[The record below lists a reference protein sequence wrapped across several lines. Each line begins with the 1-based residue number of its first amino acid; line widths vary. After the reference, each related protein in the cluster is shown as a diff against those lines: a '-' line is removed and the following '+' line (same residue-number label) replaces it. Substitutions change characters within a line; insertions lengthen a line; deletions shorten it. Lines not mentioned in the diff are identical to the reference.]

1 IERVAGQYQAGHYI
15 RPIGA
20 IRKAVKIGET
30 EAVRIDGEHV
40 TEILRPAAI
49 GCAIKGAAGQNQARF
64 RAIAVAG
71 GFAETVKIGE
81 TGAVRM
87 DGKYFAIAM
96 RTTLLGRAVQGVA
109 GQNQGGAGSIAVIVV
124 KTDEVGEA
132 RAVGIDGQDGS
143 IAKRAAAAG
152 A

>member
-1 IERVAGQYQAGHYI
+1 MDGQCGLAGRTGWWRKGKAEDRAIVIRAATVGRAIERVAEQYQAGHYI

-96 RTTLLGRAVQGVA
+96 RTTLLGRAVEG
-109 GQNQGGAGSIAVIVV
+109 
-124 KTDEVGEA
+124 
-132 RAVGIDGQDGS
+132 
-143 IAKRAAAAG
+143 
-152 A
+152 